1 MVISNWRK
9 KKKPMKIINWQ
20 KTKNDQI
27 QLTKV
32 PKHLNQIR
40 KINKKKSFPMK
51 KIFKK
56 MIKMRKK
63 SMKNFKKMIKMRKK
77 SMKNFKKMIKMRKMM
92 NANKMKMKMER
103 IITKNNCQK
112 TMISTSTCS
121 VNNTP
126 LNTIVIIVKKRNNC
140 TVPNVSLKII
150 LNQKTWSKLDLW
162 KKVTLTFYK
171 IFKIF

>member
-63 SMKNFKKMIKMRKK
+63 SMKNFKKMIKMRK
-77 SMKNFKKMIKMRKMM
+77 MM

-121 VNNTP
+121 VNSTP
-126 LNTIVIIVKKRNNC
+126 LNTIVITVKRKNNC

-150 LNQKTWSKLDLW
+150 LNQKT
-162 KKVTLTFYK
+162 
-171 IFKIF
+171 